1 MIILQYEA
9 FFFMLVFIA
18 QGFVRMF
25 SVGYLIQ
32 CCLKVPSAFRQ
43 MFSKPSRLPSLFYN
57 KENFQLGAF
66 LGSFVSIYKV
76 HFTLHVLSLLFLSS
90 FFHLCF

>member
-1 MIILQYEA
+1 M
-9 FFFMLVFIA
+9 

-25 SVGYLIQ
+25 SIGYLIQ

-76 HFTLHVLSLLFLSS
+76 YFIFVLFLVCVCVCVGYITSLLPVL
-90 FFHLCF
+90 LLDWYK

>member
-1 MIILQYEA
+1 L
-9 FFFMLVFIA
+9 

-43 MFSKPSRLPSLFYN
+43 MFSRPSRLLSLLYN
-57 KENFQLGAF
+57 KDNFQLGAF

-76 HFTLHVLSLLFLSS
+76 SFLLPLYIYIYIYI
-90 FFHLCF
+90 

>member
-1 MIILQYEA
+1 
-9 FFFMLVFIA
+9 
-18 QGFVRMF
+18 MF
-25 SVGYLIQ
+25 SIGYLIQ

-43 MFSKPSRLPSLFYN
+43 MFSKPSRIPSLFYN

-76 HFTLHVLSLLFLSS
+76 RFTFTPFVFWLSFIFNFIYIYLFFWFPPKTGPS
-90 FFHLCF
+90 

>member
-1 MIILQYEA
+1 MKL
-9 FFFMLVFIA
+9 FSS
-18 QGFVRMF
+18 QGFIRMF
-25 SVGYLIQ
+25 SIGYLIQ

-43 MFSKPSRLPSLFYN
+43 MFSKPSCLPSVFYN

-76 HFTLHVLSLLFLSS
+76 CSALELNSLMALFVCFGEVSLLRQ
-90 FFHLCF
+90 